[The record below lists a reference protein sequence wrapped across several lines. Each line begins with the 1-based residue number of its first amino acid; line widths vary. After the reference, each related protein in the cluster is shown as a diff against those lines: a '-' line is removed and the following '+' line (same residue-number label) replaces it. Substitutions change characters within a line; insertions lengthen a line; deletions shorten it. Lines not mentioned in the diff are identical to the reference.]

1 MEGMTDRRLA
11 NRKEQKNSGLKL
23 FVITPLTLAL
33 VSMTLNLAWTW
44 SH

>member
-1 MEGMTDRRLA
+1 MTDGMLA

-33 VSMTLNLAWTW
+33 VSTTLNLAWTW